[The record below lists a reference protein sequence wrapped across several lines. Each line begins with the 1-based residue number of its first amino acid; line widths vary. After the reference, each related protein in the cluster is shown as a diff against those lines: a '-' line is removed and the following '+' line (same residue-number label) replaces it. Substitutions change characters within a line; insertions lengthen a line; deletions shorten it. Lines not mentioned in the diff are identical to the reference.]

1 MYNSIELRKLKMIRR
16 ILILFIVC
24 LIFSGLTAFPIEWQ
38 LRQVHDLI
46 IKLEFENEL
55 TKWILTA
62 YKAVRETNSKYPF
75 LAYGTDWLAFAHLII
90 AILFIGIVKDP
101 LRNIWVIKFGIIACV
116 SIFPTAFIAGAI
128 RGIPFFWQIIDCSFG
143 VFGGLLLW
151 VIYEKCK
158 ELENGISKK

>member
-1 MYNSIELRKLKMIRR
+1 MYNSIELRRLKMIRR
-16 ILILFIVC
+16 FLILFIVC

-62 YKAVRETNSKYPF
+62 YNAVRETNSKYPF
-75 LAYGTDWLAFAHLII
+75 LAYGTDWLAFAHLVI
-90 AILFIGIVKDP
+90 AILFIGILRDP
-101 LRNIWVIKFGIIACV
+101 IRNIWVIKFGMIACV
-116 SIFPTAFIAGAI
+116 AIFPTTFIAGSI

-158 ELENGISKK
+158 QLENGISKK